1 MILLSFKV
9 YFEYGTMGSSK
20 SSQLLMM
27 ANNYRHKAVKT
38 YLVKPAIDNRDS
50 DTKIV
55 SRVGL
60 EHEVTYVYVGPTI
73 DKDTGMVKVI
83 KDAIS
88 NDGVLF
94 IDEAQFFNYE
104 DVRRI
109 YTLANELSKNKNL
122 SNFCIMAFGLLTDFN
137 DKLFEGTK
145 AWIEIADSLR
155 EIKNVCKFCNSKA
168 TRNYFVNHD
177 NSNTNIVIGD
187 SLYYPV
193 CSYHYN
199 LLMRYPELITQLT
212 TN

>member
-1 MILLSFKV
+1 MSFKV

-27 ANNYRHKAVKT
+27 ANNYRHKGVKT

-60 EHEVTYVYVGPTI
+60 EHKVKHVYTGPTI
-73 DKDTGMVKVI
+73 DEDVGMVNVI
-83 KDAIS
+83 KSAIA

-94 IDEAQFFNYE
+94 IDEAQFFSYE

-109 YTLANELSKNKNL
+109 YDLAYKLSNNL
-122 SNFCIMAFGLLTDFN
+122 SIQQSNFSIMAFGLLTDFN
-137 DKLFEGTK
+137 DRIFDGTK

-168 TRNYFVNHD
+168 TRNYFINHD
-177 NSNTNIVIGD
+177 KSSTNIVIGD
-187 SLYYPV
+187 SAYYPL

-199 LLMRYPELITQLT
+199 LLMKYPELITKFT
-212 TN
+212 DIN

>member
-1 MILLSFKV
+1 MSFKV

-60 EHEVTYVYVGPTI
+60 EHKVNHIYNGSTI
-73 DKDTGMVKVI
+73 DEDVGMVNVI
-83 KDAIS
+83 KSAIT

-94 IDEAQFFNYE
+94 IDEAQFFSYE

-109 YTLANELSKNKNL
+109 YDLAYRLSNNL
-122 SNFCIMAFGLLTDFN
+122 SIQQHNFCIMAFGLLTDFN
-137 DKLFEGTK
+137 DKLFDGTK